1 MVDWYALFSFS
12 LSPVE
17 LIVRGT
23 AIYLFLFLV
32 FRFVVPRDVGAI
44 GVADI
49 LVLVII
55 ADAAQNGMA
64 GDYKSITDGVVL
76 ISTIVFWN
84 MLFDRL
90 AFLFP
95 KFRRFAQH
103 GIVML
108 VKDGKIVESNTR
120 RQYITNDELM
130 TKLRE
135 KGIEK
140 LADVKRAYLESDG
153 SFSVIKSTT
162 GSDAADTEGQA
173 RAKPY

>member
-1 MVDWYALFSFS
+1 MVDWHALFAFS
-12 LSPVE
+12 LSPIE
-17 LIVRGT
+17 LIIRGT
-23 AIYLFLFLV
+23 AIYWFLFLI

-64 GDYKSITDGVVL
+64 GDYSSITDGMVL
-76 ISTIVFWN
+76 IGTIVFWN
-84 MLFDRL
+84 VLLDRL
-90 AFLFP
+90 AFSSP
-95 KFRRFAQH
+95 KFRRFAQRS
-103 GIVML
+103 IVIL
-108 VKDGKIVESNTR
+108 VKDGHILEQNTR

-140 LADVKRAYLESDG
+140 LAEVKRAYLEGDG
-153 SFSVIKSTT
+153 SFTVIKNHPDDSAE
-162 GSDAADTEGQA
+162 GDAHRPN
-173 RAKPY
+173 RAY